1 MKYLFGPVNS
11 RRFGLSLGID
21 LSPDK
26 KSCNFDCLYCEL
38 DKAKPVSAIQKEPD
52 PDDIIA
58 EIKQFLQKNPYPEV
72 ITITANGEPTLYSK
86 LDALVE
92 KLQKIKG
99 SSKLLI
105 LSNGSTIHKKEIQEV
120 LKNLDIVK
128 ISLDAADQKT
138 FQKVNKTL
146 KGINVSD
153 IIRGLKEFR
162 KIFKGTLVIE
172 ILVVKNVNDFPENIK
187 NIAQVLKDIQPDR
200 VDLGTVDR
208 PPAYRVF
215 PVSDEELLELGEYL
229 KDFNLNIIT
238 RGKDNILS
246 EFQLSEEEILNTFKR
261 RPYTY
266 SDIERVFNEETV
278 SKIKDMISNG
288 KLIEKKVGNISFI
301 LPG

>member
-38 DKAKPVSAIQKEPD
+38 DKAKPVSTIQNEPN
-52 PDDIIA
+52 PDEIVA
-58 EIKQFLQKNPYPEV
+58 EVKHFLQKNPYPEV

-86 LDALVE
+86 LDVLIE

-99 SSKLLI
+99 NSQLLI
-105 LSNGSTIHKKEIQEV
+105 LSNGSTIHKKEIQEA

-128 ISLDAADQKT
+128 ISLDAADQRT

-146 KGINVSD
+146 KGIKVEN
-153 IIRGLKEFR
+153 IIQGLQEFR

-172 ILVVKNVNDFPENIK
+172 ILVVKNVNDSPENIK
-187 NIAQVLKDIQPDR
+187 KIAEVLKDIKPDR

-215 PVSDEELLELGEYL
+215 PVSDEELLKLGECL

-266 SDIERVFNEETV
+266 SDIEKVFNQETV
-278 SKIKDMISNG
+278 NKIKDMISNG
-288 KLIEKKVGNISFI
+288 KLIEKKVGNTFFI